1 MSKQEFFTD
10 DYTGAAIE
18 DENDVVTL
26 TIESNQG
33 KVTSHLHKETVDN
46 LIESD
51 ADLESVFVHD

>member
-18 DENDVVTL
+18 DDRDVVTV
-26 TIESNQG
+26 TIQSNEG
-33 KVTSHLHKETVDN
+33 ETVSHLHKETVAN

-51 ADLESVFVHD
+51 DDLESVFVHD